1 MKESGA
7 NETLRIRESKGAQ
20 TVLRAAVVIDRTLD
34 CTGLFCP
41 MPIIKTQQAMAALV
55 PGLVLEV
62 IATDPGSVA
71 DMQAWAR
78 ETGHELLGYRPESER
93 FRFLIR
99 KGK

>member
-1 MKESGA
+1 
-7 NETLRIRESKGAQ
+7 
-20 TVLRAAVVIDRTLD
+20 
-34 CTGLFCP
+34 

-78 ETGHELLGYRPESER
+78 QTRNELLEYRTDGDY

-99 KGK
+99 KTI